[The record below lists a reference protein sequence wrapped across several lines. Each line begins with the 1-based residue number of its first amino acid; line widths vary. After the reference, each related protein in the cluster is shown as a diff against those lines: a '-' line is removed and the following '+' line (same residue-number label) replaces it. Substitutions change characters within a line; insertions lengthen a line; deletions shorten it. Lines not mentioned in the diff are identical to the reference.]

1 MAEFFI
7 FIAYVLGTY
16 MGFVFAKTRVQKIIG
31 ETIDN
36 LISQGYLQ
44 TKSDDD
50 GEVEIMKWNEK

>member
-1 MAEFFI
+1 
-7 FIAYVLGTY
+7 